1 MMGLPQTVADQ
12 ERLRQALVHQRHEL
26 RLIVQQL
33 ERERHLVPPVDD
45 VQWQGP
51 ARGAYEMLV
60 DRLRSTVQKSLLAL
74 RAAERSTAVAVVTLA
89 DRVR

>member
-1 MMGLPQTVADQ
+1 MMGLAQTAVDQ
-12 ERLRQALVHQRHEL
+12 ERLRQALIRQRHEL
-26 RLIVQQL
+26 KTIVQQL

-60 DRLRSTVQKSLLAL
+60 DRLRSTLQQSLVAL
-74 RAAERSTAVAVVTLA
+74 RAAERSTEVAVVTLS